1 MGVNQDSHFM
11 LIPSRDISKEVD
23 ERPVEIDIVTFKSI
37 LIQALDSLH
46 GKVAEILAS
55 FLWWLLWIRYIF
67 VSCCWNLASTTK
79 SIYAYFLCD
88 VHGFCQQKYACTL
101 FM

>member
-1 MGVNQDSHFM
+1 M

-23 ERPVEIDIVTFKSI
+23 ETPVEIDIVTFKSI

-55 FLWWLLWIRYIF
+55 FL
-67 VSCCWNLASTTK
+67 
-79 SIYAYFLCD
+79 
-88 VHGFCQQKYACTL
+88 
-101 FM
+101 

>member
-1 MGVNQDSHFM
+1 MYNTIQLIIFLADFSPASTDILINHCYHYYTTYNILGVNQDSHFM

-55 FLWWLLWIRYIF
+55 FL
-67 VSCCWNLASTTK
+67 
-79 SIYAYFLCD
+79 
-88 VHGFCQQKYACTL
+88 
-101 FM
+101 

>member
-1 MGVNQDSHFM
+1 M

-46 GKVAEILAS
+46 GKVSEILAS
-55 FLWWLLWIRYIF
+55 FPMMIIMNQICFCFLLLK
-67 VSCCWNLASTTK
+67 SCVNCIIN
-79 SIYAYFLCD
+79 IGYAYFLCD

>member
-1 MGVNQDSHFM
+1 M

-55 FLWWLLWIRYIF
+55 FLWWLLW
-67 VSCCWNLASTTK
+67 
-79 SIYAYFLCD
+79 
-88 VHGFCQQKYACTL
+88 TL
-101 FM
+101 LQNWTNS

>member
-55 FLWWLLWIRYIF
+55 FL
-67 VSCCWNLASTTK
+67 
-79 SIYAYFLCD
+79 
-88 VHGFCQQKYACTL
+88 
-101 FM
+101 